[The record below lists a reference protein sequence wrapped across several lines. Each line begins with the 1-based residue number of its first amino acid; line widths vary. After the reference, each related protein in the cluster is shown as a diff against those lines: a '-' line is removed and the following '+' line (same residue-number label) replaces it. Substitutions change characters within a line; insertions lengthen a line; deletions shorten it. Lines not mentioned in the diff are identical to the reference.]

1 MEESILSVIQS
12 LSDECL
18 ARSIDATP
26 ALIAYTVRSVISSK
40 IEEFQMDVSKPL
52 DSQKVQM
59 LKNETMKLIHDSESI
74 PMQTIR
80 MQVDMDLGLA
90 QLERSTKQKEE
101 REKDHR
107 ESIEKELI
115 TTRAR
120 SSTAIEALYRKIV
133 SYSIISSGWG
143 SPNDPQCVRQASAAM
158 EQVFPVTEL
167 SRFLGSSD
175 DDKKNRLSDL
185 SKNVLGVRVFQ
196 TFGGDLADPSTNLRL
211 EVPKKI
217 SQLRERITTS
227 IEGVNSLLIEYNN
240 VLKDQAPINSEEEEK
255 ESEHRRRLTDELAN
269 RQQFLF
275 FLELLMT
282 RLKDTSQLMEKA
294 VTEFDSLIE
303 NLRGLMEVS
312 ESVPT
317 QKAMPFFSALSEVWT
332 RLKACEE
339 SVKGLETLLSRLR
352 KHRDTFTYS
361 IGEATDSVKSSPTRP
376 VDSKPEIP
384 RENIP
389 KESEILTD
397 DSHPVII
404 QRETDGEFAFNG
416 FCPVTL
422 VERDGLLLPGDVVLG
437 SIKWEKRYYA
447 FVDQEKRSKFLENPE
462 KWHME
467 ALEVARR
474 KPELVPLLGLQ
485 NEFPHLQAPKIPI
498 RASQP
503 KPKESKYRDSEIQT
517 EVHPVESYI
526 DRTYHWN
533 QWELMK
539 RKKILKSLENKRTKS
554 GQTDASHFRRES
566 QAQTYAKKE
575 KGEQTMT
582 ETGTSM
588 PRNVRYIAGL
598 RGDSMAK
605 AKVVTMT
612 LDLH

>member
-1 MEESILSVIQS
+1 MEESILTLIQA

-18 ARSIDATP
+18 AKNIDATP
-26 ALIAYTVRSVISSK
+26 ALVAYTVRSIISSK
-40 IEEFQMDVSKPL
+40 IEEFQLEVTKPL
-52 DSQKVQM
+52 EPQKISI
-59 LKNETMKLIHDSESI
+59 LRDETMGLIHDSESI

-101 REKDHR
+101 REKEHK

-120 SSTAIEALYRKIV
+120 SSTAMEALYRKIV
-133 SYSIISSGWG
+133 SYTIISSAWG
-143 SPNDPQCVRQASAAM
+143 SPNDPQCVRQATAAL
-158 EQVFPVTEL
+158 EQVFPLSDL

-175 DDKKNRLSDL
+175 EEKRIKLQEL

-217 SQLRERITTS
+217 NQLKERISTS
-227 IEGVNSLLIEYNN
+227 IEGVNSLIIEYNN
-240 VLKDQAPINSEEEEK
+240 ILKESPQNLNEEENNK
-255 ESEHRRRLTDELAN
+255 RKKLIDELAN

-275 FLELLMT
+275 FYELLLT
-282 RLKDTSQLMEKA
+282 RLKDISQLSEKST
-294 VTEFDSLIE
+294 TEFDSIIE
-303 NLRGLMEVS
+303 NLRGLMEIS
-312 ESVPT
+312 DSIPT
-317 QKAMPFFSALSEVWT
+317 QKALPFFSALSEIWI
-332 RLKACEE
+332 RFKSNED
-339 SVKGLETLLSRLR
+339 SIKGLESLLSRLR

-361 IGEATDSVKSSPTRP
+361 IGETTDSVKPSPTRSI
-376 VDSKPEIP
+376 DIKPELP
-384 RENIP
+384 KEVIP

-397 DSHPVII
+397 DSHPVLV
-404 QRETDGEFAFNG
+404 QRDTDGEFAFNG

-462 KWHME
+462 KWHNL
-467 ALEVARR
+467 ALEIAKK

-485 NEFPHLQAPKIPI
+485 SEFPLLQAPKIPI
-498 RASQP
+498 RASIP
-503 KPKESKYRDSEIQT
+503 KPKESKLRDSEIQT

-539 RKKILKSLENKRTKS
+539 RKKILKNLENKRTKS
-554 GQTDASHFRRES
+554 GQTDISHFRRQS
-566 QAQTYAKKE
+566 QAQTYPKKD
-575 KGEQTMT
+575 KGEQTLI

-588 PRNVRYIAGL
+588 PKKVRYIAGL
-598 RGDSMAK
+598 RGDSITK
-605 AKVVTMT
+605 PKVVTMT
-612 LDLH
+612 LNLH